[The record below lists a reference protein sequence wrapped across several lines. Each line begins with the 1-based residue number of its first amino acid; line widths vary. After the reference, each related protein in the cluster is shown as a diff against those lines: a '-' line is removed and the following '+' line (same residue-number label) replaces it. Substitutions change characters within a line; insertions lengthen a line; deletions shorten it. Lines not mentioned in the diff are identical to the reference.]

1 MSCTSSIRYPVEKIN
16 DPRLSEI
23 EVLGL
28 NQINVKTSEGL
39 VLHDRNGRW
48 TKSELKGNKAGN
60 LEWLPGRSVEKIIGM
75 SLVSMLGRSGRPE
88 VIDIKGYQNLLNN
101 SERLG
106 ALAGLKRRSVDAV
119 LNMDI
124 KVTAIEQ
131 HGVYTDKVQFSIS
144 EYAKTGKKWKLV
156 KSTSDDKLVDFPY
169 MHTLYSI
176 SMVTELIWTKEG
188 AKDLIKSW
196 TESFVLHNF
205 YDGRSG
211 EKDFMVGKNTFLIS
225 DYGEGEISFNKAP
238 MPFEEA
244 LARVSVHSVNRILPA
259 LSTSTSW
266 ETRRIDTGGDESSV
280 QSLESSKV
288 EEACQRLE
296 NLETPLVSDIYNL
309 GVCYEVVG
317 EKAIAKAKYKEA
329 IELDSDYDLAI
340 EALGAAEGL

>member
-1 MSCTSSIRYPVEKIN
+1 MI
-16 DPRLSEI
+16 
-23 EVLGL
+23 
-28 NQINVKTSEGL
+28 
-39 VLHDRNGRW
+39 
-48 TKSELKGNKAGN
+48 
-60 LEWLPGRSVEKIIGM
+60 
-75 SLVSMLGRSGRPE
+75 GRSGRPE
-88 VIDIKGYQNLLNN
+88 VIRIKDYQNLLNN
-101 SERLG
+101 YEKLG

-119 LNMDI
+119 LNIDI

-131 HGVYTDKVQFSIS
+131 HGVYTDKVSFSTS

-156 KSTSDDKLVDFPY
+156 KSTSNDKLVNFPY
-169 MHTLYSI
+169 IHTLYSL

-211 EKDFMVGKNTFLIS
+211 KKDFMVGQNTVLIS
-225 DYGEGEISFNKAP
+225 DYGEGEISFNKVP

-329 IELDSDYDLAI
+329 IELDSGYDLAI

>member
-28 NQINVKTSEGL
+28 NQINIKTSEGVIL
-39 VLHDRNGRW
+39 QDRNGRW
-48 TKSELKGNKAGN
+48 TKSELKVDKGV
-60 LEWLPGRSVEKIIGM
+60 VEKIIGM
-75 SLVSMLGRSGRPE
+75 SLVSMIGRSGRPE
-88 VIDIKGYQNLLNN
+88 VIHITAYQNLLNN
-101 SERLG
+101 YEKLG
-106 ALAGLKRRSVDAV
+106 ALAGLKIRSVDAV

-131 HGVYTDKVQFSIS
+131 NGVYTDKVRFSIS

-156 KSTSDDKLVDFPY
+156 KSTSDDKLVNFPY
-169 MHTLYSI
+169 IHTLYSL

-211 EKDFMVGKNTFLIS
+211 EKDFMVGKNTVFIS
-225 DYGEGEISFNKAP
+225 DYGEGEIAFNKAP

-296 NLETPLVSDIYNL
+296 NLETTLVSDIYNL

-329 IELDSDYDLAI
+329 IELDSGYDLAI